1 MDKFERREIEA
12 EGMPFDRFDNGVFVH
27 ATGFEYW
34 DPIPGC
40 WRTEYE
46 DDPSYLETLEKG
58 A

>member
-1 MDKFERREIEA
+1 MAKYIRREINLEEA
-12 EGMPFDRFDNGVFVH
+12 GMPFDRFDGEKFVH

-40 WRTEYE
+40 WRAEYE
-46 DDPSYLETLEKG
+46 DDPSYLEEG

>member
-1 MDKFERREIEA
+1 MAKYIRREINLEEA
-12 EGMPFDRFDNGVFVH
+12 GMPFDRFDNGTFVH

-46 DDPSYLETLEKG
+46 DDPSYLEEG